1 MTTPLAKNLAGS
13 NYSPTTDFSQEP
25 SQSHSRTYQACIP
38 CRRRKVR
45 CDLGPVDAPHEPPC
59 VRCRRE
65 SKHCF
70 FSATR
75 RKRKIGSEDVDGYND
90 DLDDDFVARN
100 SRQRTSYT
108 TSSPDTQLLTPRSPR
123 RPAALSTSPD
133 SSNLNTRSLDE
144 PKTFPYYVNS
154 NAANQAAGQA
164 QEVTNQTAAT
174 LFHTPINT
182 PGDALHLLLEA
193 SGRSESLQRQ
203 TSAEQEHRH
212 NLLSP
217 SSHPVEKRPFARSVA
232 PVSLRDR
239 KENIDPEISGGQG
252 SQHSAATPNIGD
264 ALRTWSRL
272 RFVRAG
278 WFTAREAIA
287 YIDYYY
293 EYLDPLTPISPPD
306 FRSPTTH
313 PRFLNEEPLLAVT
326 VLTIASRYKQ
336 LAGAGAESR
345 SYMIHERLWSYLQN
359 MITRM
364 FWGQEQFGG
373 GFCGAGMKK
382 LPPRSAIKG
391 GLRTM
396 GTIESLLLLNEF
408 HPRSMHF
415 PPGDD
420 GDDILTSIED
430 PYLSPVQDETVGEG
444 PSLEETTV
452 VGWSE
457 PALRSDRMCWSL
469 IGMSHTLAFE
479 LGVYGDFNRGF
490 RALRTPELSGPSFSH
505 DEQRSDRIE
514 RLLYVFINSACGRFG
529 FPPMYDGHDED
540 LGLRGVHARVMNRPY
555 SPNATDAVQEA
566 WTDITLIM
574 KACNAHLF
582 TSRDHTEALIQNGG
596 YMTFLEQYQ
605 SLMDSFGRKLE
616 SAKLPQFALI
626 ILLIDL
632 HYIRLYIFSL
642 ALQAVL
648 GHWTNNV
655 APGTDEQ
662 MSNMAFSELYR
673 RNEVYITEVVKAARN
688 LLRLVVDNL
697 LPGDYLKHAPVRTY
711 FRILSG
717 AMFLLKTF
725 AIGAKEDEVSTSLQ
739 LLDRTVKALRTS
751 VVDDVHLCLRIADL
765 LERLTSNLRHKFV
778 RLPARN
784 ASSTRPPDPTNTYGA
799 TPLEDPS
806 LDTGFQ
812 QQSNMAP
819 LSMAANPTN
828 FLDNNISIMPPPD
841 ASYQFNPNMN
851 LYPNNAL
858 YGNNNAVSPFQGGT
872 TEEDWLTLDLNPLLA
887 SDSTGFQTSV
897 GNNDGQW
904 FGDLQING
912 NLEVLGKLVEGW
924 DAPGL
929 MGNQ

>member
-1 MTTPLAKNLAGS
+1 MTIPLGKSLAGS
-13 NYSPTTDFSQEP
+13 NSPSTTDFSKET

-65 SKHCF
+65 SKDCF

-75 RKRKIGSEDVDGYND
+75 RKRKIGSEDVDGFND

-100 SRQRTSYT
+100 RRHRTSHT

-123 RPAALSTSPD
+123 RLAALSTSPD
-133 SSNLNTRSLDE
+133 LSNPNAYSLDE
-144 PKTFPYYVNS
+144 PKNFPYYGDSIAPNTAVR
-154 NAANQAAGQA
+154 QP
-164 QEVTNQTAAT
+164 QEVTNQTAAA

-203 TSAEQEHRH
+203 TSADQEHRP
-212 NLLSP
+212 NLSSP
-217 SSHPVEKRPFARSVA
+217 RTLPVEKRQFPRSVA
-232 PVSLRDR
+232 PASLRHR
-239 KENIDPEISGGQG
+239 KEDIDPAISDARL
-252 SQHSAATPNIGD
+252 SHHSVEAPDIVD

-306 FRSPTTH
+306 FRSPATH
-313 PRFLNEEPLLAVT
+313 PRLLNEEPLLTVT
-326 VLTIASRYKQ
+326 LLTIGSRYKQ
-336 LAGAGAESR
+336 LAGPGAESR
-345 SYMIHERLWSYLQN
+345 SYMVHERLWSYLQN
-359 MITRM
+359 MVTRM

-373 GFCGAGMKK
+373 GFCGAGTKK
-382 LPPRSAIKG
+382 LPPKSAIKG
-391 GLRTM
+391 GLRTL

-420 GDDILTSIED
+420 GDDILTSLED
-430 PYLSPVQDETVGEG
+430 PYVSSLQEG
-444 PSLEETTV
+444 VMCEEPSLDETTV
-452 VGWSE
+452 AGWSE
-457 PALRSDRMCWSL
+457 PALRSDRMCWSM

-479 LGVYGDFNRGF
+479 LGVFGDFNRGF
-490 RALRTPELSGPSFSH
+490 RALRPPELSGISSSH

-514 RLLYVFINSACGRFG
+514 RLLYIFINSACGRFG

-540 LGLRGVHARVMNRPY
+540 LGLGGVHARVMTRPY
-555 SPNATDAVQEA
+555 SQNTVDAVQEA

-596 YMTFLEQYQ
+596 YMVFLEQYQ
-605 SLMDSFGRKLE
+605 PLMDSFSQKLE
-616 SAKLPQFALI
+616 SARLPQYTLI

-632 HYIRLYIFSL
+632 EYIRMYIFSL

-673 RNEVYITEVVKAARN
+673 RNEAYITEVVKAART
-688 LLRLVVDNL
+688 LLKLVVEGL

-739 LLDRTVKALRTS
+739 LLDKTVKALRTS

-784 ASSTRPPDPTNTYGA
+784 ASSKQPNATSTYGA
-799 TPLEDPS
+799 TPLESTAQDPT
-806 LDTGFQ
+806 L
-812 QQSNMAP
+812 QQSNTAY
-819 LSMAANPTN
+819 LQDQRSTGTN
-828 FLDNNISIMPPPD
+828 ATNYMDNNISIMPPPD
-841 ASYQFNPNMN
+841 ASYQFNPN
-851 LYPNNAL
+851 LYSNNAF
-858 YGNNNAVSPFQGGT
+858 YSNSNAVSPFNGN
-872 TEEDWLTLDLNPLLA
+872 EEDWLTLDLNPLL

-912 NLEVLGKLVEGW
+912 NLEVLNRLVEGW
-924 DAPGL
+924 DTPGL

>member
-1 MTTPLAKNLAGS
+1 MTTPLLETLARS
-13 NYSPTTDFSQEP
+13 NYSPTTDFSKES

-65 SKHCF
+65 SKDCF

-75 RKRKIGSEDVDGYND
+75 RKRKIGNEDVDGYND
-90 DLDDDFVARN
+90 DLEDDFVARN

-123 RPAALSTSPD
+123 RPVALSTSPD
-133 SSNLNTRSLDE
+133 SSNLNTHRLEE
-144 PKTFPYYVNS
+144 PKNFPYYVDS
-154 NAANQAAGQA
+154 NAANQAASQA
-164 QEVTNQTAAT
+164 QEVTNQTAAA

-212 NLLSP
+212 SLSSP
-217 SSHPVEKRPFARSVA
+217 RTQPDQKRHFAKSAA
-232 PVSLRDR
+232 PASLQDR
-239 KENIDPEISGGQG
+239 KENIDPAIPGGRG
-252 SQHSAATPNIGD
+252 SQHPVEGPDIVD

-336 LAGAGAESR
+336 LVGPGAESR

-430 PYLSPVQDETVGEG
+430 PYVSALQDKTVCEG
-444 PSLEETTV
+444 PSLDETTV
-452 VGWSE
+452 AGWSE

-490 RALRTPELSGPSFSH
+490 RALRPPDLSGTSSSH

-540 LGLRGVHARVMNRPY
+540 LGLRGVHARVMTRPY
-555 SPNATDAVQEA
+555 SQNAIDAVQEA
-566 WTDITLIM
+566 WTDVTLIM

-605 SLMDSFGRKLE
+605 SLMDSFSRKLE

-626 ILLIDL
+626 LLLIDL
-632 HYIRLYIFSL
+632 DYIRLYIFSL

-655 APGTDEQ
+655 APATDEQ
-662 MSNMAFSELYR
+662 MSNMTFSELYR
-673 RNEVYITEVVKAARN
+673 RNEAYITEVVKAARN
-688 LLRLVVDNL
+688 LLKLVVDGL

-739 LLDRTVKALRTS
+739 LLDKTVKALRTS

-784 ASSTRPPDPTNTYGA
+784 ASSRQPNSTSTYGA
-799 TPLEDPS
+799 TTLEDTP
-806 LDTGFQ
+806 LDTSL
-812 QQSNMAP
+812 QQSNMA
-819 LSMAANPTN
+819 SMAVNPTN

-841 ASYQFNPNMN
+841 ASYQFNPNTNM
-851 LYPNNAL
+851 YTNNAF
-858 YGNNNAVSPFQGGT
+858 YSSNSNAVSPFDSN
-872 TEEDWLTLDLNPLLA
+872 EEDWLTLDLNPLLA

-924 DAPGL
+924 DTPGY
-929 MGNQ
+929 